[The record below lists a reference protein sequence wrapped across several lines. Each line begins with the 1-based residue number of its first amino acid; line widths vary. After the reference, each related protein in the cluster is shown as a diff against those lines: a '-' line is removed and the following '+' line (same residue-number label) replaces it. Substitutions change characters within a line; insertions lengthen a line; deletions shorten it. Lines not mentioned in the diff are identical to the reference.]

1 MKVLVV
7 EDDQI
12 IWPNICEYLEEN
24 SFLVTLK
31 ENWQDW
37 LKEALK
43 NKYDIFILDVMLP
56 LKDGFS
62 IAKEIR
68 ESWIKTPII
77 FLTAKEDLESKER
90 WFNVWWDDYLTKPF
104 KLKELVLRIR
114 SILKRV
120 NKSEILDKIVAW
132 DIILDLG
139 LKEVKRW
146 NKVINLTPKE
156 FMILEYLMK
165 NKGKAVPKKE
175 ILEYIWWINND
186 IWSDVIRAHIL
197 TLRKKLNDWFKFD
210 PIVTV
215 RWIWFKFL
223 D

>member
-68 ESWIKTPII
+68 ENWIKTPII
-77 FLTAKEDLESKER
+77 FLTAKDDLMFDE
-90 WFNVWWDDYLTKPF
+90 T
-104 KLKELVLRIR
+104 
-114 SILKRV
+114 
-120 NKSEILDKIVAW
+120 
-132 DIILDLG
+132 II
-139 LKEVKRW
+139 
-146 NKVINLTPKE
+146 
-156 FMILEYLMK
+156 
-165 NKGKAVPKKE
+165 
-175 ILEYIWWINND
+175 
-186 IWSDVIRAHIL
+186 
-197 TLRKKLNDWFKFD
+197 
-210 PIVTV
+210 
-215 RWIWFKFL
+215 
-223 D
+223 

>member
-68 ESWIKTPII
+68 ENWIKTPII

-132 DIILDLG
+132 NIILDLG

-146 NKVINLTPKE
+146 NKIINLTPKE

>member
-68 ESWIKTPII
+68 ENWIKTPII

-146 NKVINLTPKE
+146 NKIINLTPKE

-165 NKGKAVPKKE
+165 NKEKAVPKKE

>member
-68 ESWIKTPII
+68 ENWIKTPII
-77 FLTAKEDLESKER
+77 FLTAKEDLESKEK

-132 DIILDLG
+132 DIILELG

-146 NKVINLTPKE
+146 NKIINLTPKE